1 MAVSSGYQSQSPE
14 AIGVSIWN
22 STGRTIAGGQRIAPC
37 LGNSVNASSTG
48 ARWSRTDVIRA
59 CLTRGADERGAKGE
73 AP

>member
-1 MAVSSGYQSQSPE
+1 MATTKTKPK
-14 AIGVSIWN
+14 
-22 STGRTIAGGQRIAPC
+22 RIAKRPEGTSA
-37 LGNSVNASSTG
+37 LNINLPSELLAKLDDWTEKLNASSTG